1 MNAQVNTQVA
11 ATEVEAAKAR
21 AAYLVKQD
29 NRVRYSFGKVWNA
42 TVLEGKV
49 HDKQKLIAQGVK
61 LKVARS
67 RSDVRKLKFETLLA
81 RVQTALKAA

>member
-11 ATEVEAAKAR
+11 NTEVKAK

-29 NRVRYSFGKVWNA
+29 NRKRFSFGKVWNA
-42 TVLEGKV
+42 AVLEGKV
-49 HDKQKLIAQGVK
+49 ADRAKLVEQGFK

-81 RVQTALKAA
+81 RVQAKLQTA